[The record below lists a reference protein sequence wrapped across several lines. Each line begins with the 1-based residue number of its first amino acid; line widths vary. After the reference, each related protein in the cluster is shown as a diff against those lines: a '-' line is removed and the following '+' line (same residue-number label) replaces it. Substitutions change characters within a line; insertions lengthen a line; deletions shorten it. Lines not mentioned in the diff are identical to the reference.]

1 MLRRSKHE
9 MTAVAGRRANASHRT
24 NEREIAQP
32 SDVCTIPFL
41 AYLLG
46 MGTHQV
52 AWTYNTLAFARS
64 IPSPSNDSILAS
76 LGVRGRRRD
85 GRLFL
90 PGRMKGCI
98 SFFHVGAARTID
110 DESLH
115 LSWGAASARPT
126 PPGPTLTTVR
136 IRWRCWGEFKHLT
149 LKG

>member
-1 MLRRSKHE
+1 
-9 MTAVAGRRANASHRT
+9 
-24 NEREIAQP
+24 
-32 SDVCTIPFL
+32 
-41 AYLLG
+41 

-126 PPGPTLTTVR
+126 PPRPHLDHRSNPVELLGRVQAPDTKGITLVCKKMKVLEMLKVV
-136 IRWRCWGEFKHLT
+136 CWVLLFVKKNEAM
-149 LKG
+149 